1 MTPRQDAF
9 VGRVLDVL
17 AGIGFIGS
25 CIGVY
30 LLMLYLG
37 F

>member
-1 MTPRQDAF
+1 MWTHEEFFKRL
-9 VGRVLDVL
+9 GDVL
-17 AGIGFIGS
+17 AGIGFAGV
-25 CIGVY
+25 CVGVY

>member
-1 MTPRQDAF
+1 MITQEEVFKRI
-9 VGRVLDVL
+9 GDVL
-17 AGIGFIGS
+17 AGIGFAAA
-25 CIGVY
+25 CVAVY